1 MSYRND
7 VDAAR
12 ARTEV
17 LGRELA
23 ELEARLGDRAA
34 IEARILAVRAELSTA
49 EAQVAHGRARV
60 ALPLLDRVVIKT
72 PCKESWAAMRGDDRK
87 RFCGKCDKHVY
98 DLSAMT
104 AVEAEALL
112 AGPGEA
118 PCLRLYRRP
127 DGTVLT
133 SDCPIGSRRRRRNR
147 WAIVGVAVA
156 AVASLL
162 GFATRSQR
170 GAVQGGMAPM
180 SGDPSDSS
188 MGGSGMSSPP
198 PAQMGA
204 ATGSGSGS
212 GSATR

>member
-12 ARTEV
+12 ARTET

-34 IEARILAVRAELSTA
+34 IEARVLAVRAELSTA

-87 RFCGKCDKHVY
+87 RFCGTCDKHVY

-104 AVEAEALL
+104 AAEAEALL

-133 SDCPIGSRRRRRNR
+133 SDCPTGSRRRRRNR

-170 GAVQGGMAPM
+170 VAVQGGMEPM
-180 SGDPSDSS
+180 PRDQHDESAVGAA
-188 MGGSGMSSPP
+188 GMPSPP
-198 PAQMGA
+198 PARMGA
-204 ATGSGSGS
+204 ANSGSGS
-212 GSATR
+212 SVR